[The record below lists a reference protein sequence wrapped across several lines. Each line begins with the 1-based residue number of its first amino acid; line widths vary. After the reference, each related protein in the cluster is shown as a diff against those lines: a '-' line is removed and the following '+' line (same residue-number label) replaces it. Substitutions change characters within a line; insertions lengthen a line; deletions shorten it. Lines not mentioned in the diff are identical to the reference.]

1 MIKHRLRRI
10 ETLLNHCERQI
21 GKQPPPRPLQTVQDV
36 IDLLHEQVEAIRA
49 EPWSTTIDKARAIG
63 YLAGVARKA
72 IEAGTLA
79 ARIELLEAVLKQR
92 KTGGIR

>member
-10 ETLLNHCERQI
+10 ETLLNHCERQV
-21 GKQPPPRPLQTVQDV
+21 GRQRPPRPLQTVQDV
-36 IDLLHEQVEAIRA
+36 IDLVQEQVEAIRA
-49 EPWSTTIDKARAIG
+49 EPWSPTIAKARAIG

-72 IEAGTLA
+72 IEACTLA

-92 KTGGIR
+92 KAGGTR